1 MKPLLCQRKA
11 SWDGIKAERVFDMDP
26 SIQAL
31 LAILGTVCLLLLI
44 MLYRYLKAK
53 CIRRIEYS
61 RRFADEGVHEGMNTV
76 LIETIYNPS
85 LFFLFNIHVESFLYS
100 GIRPESVLYDDSL
113 DMHYCVSTFR
123 IIPPFGRIQRKNV
136 ICCEKRG
143 LYELE
148 SVEINYRKNPHT
160 IKSEASLYVYP
171 KPVPLSG
178 AHMHPNSVQGDNPTN
193 RRLIYDPF
201 SFSGIRDYVAGDS
214 MRMIN
219 YKATARSVVG
229 SDYGIKVNKFDY
241 VSNRNVLVLIDY
253 KYSDEAQ
260 ISGEDYNCIM
270 ENALRVAT
278 ALICEASESGYRV
291 GFAANCKLSSGEMF
305 MRFPADSGVL
315 HYIEMLKSM
324 ATLRATPGMSMQR
337 LIEMYIAD
345 SLTETEIILFAHEV
359 DDTAVVN
366 LERLSVMG
374 NSVNTFTLDES
385 FINIDAG

>member
-1 MKPLLCQRKA
+1 
-11 SWDGIKAERVFDMDP
+11 MDP

-31 LAILGTVCLLLLI
+31 LAILAVVLLFLLVL
-44 MLYRYLKAK
+44 LYRNLKSK
-53 CIRRIEYS
+53 CIRRLEYS
-61 RRFADEGVHEGMNTV
+61 RRFTDEGVHEGMQTV
-76 LIETIYNPS
+76 LVETIYNPS
-85 LFFLFNIHVESFLYS
+85 FFFLFGIHVESYLYS
-100 GIRPESVLYDDSL
+100 GIRPESVIYDNSL

-123 IIPPFGRIQRKNV
+123 IIPPFGRIQRRNV

-143 LYELE
+143 LFELE

-160 IKSEASLYVYP
+160 ISSPASIYVYP

-178 AHMHPNSVQGDNPTN
+178 ALMHPNSVQGENPTN

-201 SFSGIRDYVAGDS
+201 SFSGIRDYVMGDS
-214 MRMIN
+214 MKMIN

-229 SDYGIKVNKFDY
+229 ADYGIKVNKFDY

-260 ISGEDYNCIM
+260 ISGEEYNAIM

-278 ALICEASESGYRV
+278 ALICEASEAGYRV
-291 GFAANCKLSSGEMF
+291 GFAANCKLPSGDMYL
-305 MRFPADSGVL
+305 RFPADSGVL

-324 ATLRATPGMSMQR
+324 AIIRANAGMSMQK

-345 SLTETEIILFAHEV
+345 SLSETEIVLFAHEV
-359 DDTAVVN
+359 DETATVN

-374 NSVNTFTLDES
+374 NSVNTFTLDET
-385 FINIDAG
+385 FINIDDEYIAG

>member
-1 MKPLLCQRKA
+1 
-11 SWDGIKAERVFDMDP
+11 MDP
-26 SIQAL
+26 SIKAL
-31 LAILGTVCLLLLI
+31 LAIIGVVIFALI
-44 MLYRYLKAK
+44 ILLYRNLKAK

-61 RRFADEGVHEGMNTV
+61 RHFTDEGVHEGMNTV
-76 LIETIYNPS
+76 LVETIYNPS
-85 LFFLFNIHVESFLYS
+85 LFFLFSIHVESYLYS
-100 GIRPESVLYDDSL
+100 GIRPENIVYDNSL

-123 IIPPFGRIQRKNV
+123 IIPPFGKIQRRNT

-160 IKSEASLYVYP
+160 IKSEASIYVYP
-171 KPVPLSG
+171 KPVSLSDVL
-178 AHMHPNSVQGDNPTN
+178 MHPNSVQGDNPTN
-193 RRLIYDPF
+193 RRLIHDPF
-201 SFSGIRDYVAGDS
+201 SFSGIRDYAMGDS

-260 ISGEDYNCIM
+260 ISGEEYNAIM
-270 ENALRVAT
+270 ENALRAAT
-278 ALICEASESGYRV
+278 SLICEASEAGYRV
-291 GFAANCKLSSGEMF
+291 GLAVNCKQQSGDMF
-305 MRFPADSGVL
+305 LRFPSDSGVL

-324 ATLRATPGMSMQR
+324 ATLRANAGMAMHR

-345 SLTETEIILFAHEV
+345 SLSETEVVLFANEV
-359 DDTAVVN
+359 DETSMVN
-366 LERLSVMG
+366 LERLSIMG
-374 NSVNTFTLDES
+374 NSVNTITLDET
-385 FINIDAG
+385 FINIDDNYMAG